1 MKLFAQQVRTYVPAE
16 DYRVLGTDGFG
27 RSDSRENLRHH
38 FEVDDSYVVVAALGE
53 MAKRGEI
60 DKKVVADTYVPADD
74 YRVLGTDGFGRSDSR
89 ENLRHH
95 FEVDASYVVVAAL
108 GELAKRRDID
118 TKVVADEIA
127 KFNIDADKVN
137 PRLA

>member
-1 MKLFAQQVRTYVPAE
+1 MG
-16 DYRVLGTDGFG
+16 YRATIVLP
-27 RSDSRENLRHH
+27 
-38 FEVDDSYVVVAALGE
+38 VSYTHL
-53 MAKRGEI
+53 
-60 DKKVVADTYVPADD
+60 
-74 YRVLGTDGFGRSDSR
+74 DSR

-108 GELAKRRDID
+108 GELAKRGEID
-118 TKVVADEIA
+118 KKVVADAIA

>member
-1 MKLFAQQVRTYVPAE
+1 MNDAPAVASTDYMKLFAEQVCILPL
-16 DYRVLGTDGFG
+16 DYR
-27 RSDSRENLRHH
+27 S
-38 FEVDDSYVVVAALGE
+38 
-53 MAKRGEI
+53 I
-60 DKKVVADTYVPADD
+60 
-74 YRVLGTDGFGRSDSR
+74 VLGTDGFGRSDSR

-108 GELAKRRDID
+108 GELAKRGEID
-118 TKVVADEIA
+118 KKVVADAIA